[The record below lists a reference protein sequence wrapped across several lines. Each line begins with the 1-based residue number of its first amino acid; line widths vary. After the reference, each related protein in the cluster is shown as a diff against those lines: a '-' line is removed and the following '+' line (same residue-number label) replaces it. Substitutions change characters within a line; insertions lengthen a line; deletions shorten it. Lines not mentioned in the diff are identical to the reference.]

1 MIALV
6 SYGLGNIEAFLRV
19 YKRLGISAQA
29 VTTAEGLRKAD
40 KIILP
45 GVGAF
50 DYAMAKLESSGMR
63 GVLDELVLE
72 KRVPVVG
79 VCVGMQMMMEA
90 SDEGALPG
98 LGWVKG
104 RVRHFGAAVTD
115 ARYPLPHM
123 GWNTVSPSASSP
135 LFLEIGRAHV

>member
-63 GVLDELVLE
+63 DR
-72 KRVPVVG
+72 KSVV
-79 VCVGMQMMMEA
+79 
-90 SDEGALPG
+90 
-98 LGWVKG
+98 
-104 RVRHFGAAVTD
+104 
-115 ARYPLPHM
+115 
-123 GWNTVSPSASSP
+123 
-135 LFLEIGRAHV
+135 